1 MAESINGEI
10 ETIVQFT
17 KEFSGAN
24 EMYPTFHIDSP
35 QRVREYVEKANEII
49 QYIPSGKLLD
59 WGCGY
64 GQMFFLLHKR
74 GIDVTG
80 CEMSGHYKNGNLIDS
95 LGMNVVYLSH
105 SERLPFED
113 GSFDAV
119 LSCGVLE
126 HVEDINESI
135 NEICRVLKSGA
146 FFFIYNF
153 PNRFS
158 WTEFISRHLF
168 HKGHEK
174 LFVKNKTIE
183 KLRSYGLI
191 TIKSCYESFLPLKL
205 GFLNNRLRTIVDY
218 PSYHI
223 VDSFLARMPLLKYF
237 CQNITLIC
245 QKL

>member
-1 MAESINGEI
+1 MVESIDGEI
-10 ETIVQFT
+10 ETIIQFT
-17 KEFSGAN
+17 QEFSEAT
-24 EMYPTFHIDSP
+24 ETYPTYHIDSP

-49 QYIPSGKLLD
+49 RYVPSGKVLD

-74 GIDVTG
+74 GLDVTG
-80 CEMSGHYKNGNLIDS
+80 CELSDHYRKGNLVDL
-95 LGMNVVYLSH
+95 LGLNVIYLSH
-105 SERLPFED
+105 SESLPFEA
-113 GSFDAV
+113 GSLDAA

-126 HVEDINESI
+126 HVEDIDASI
-135 NEICRVLKSGA
+135 KEICRVLKTGA

-158 WTEFISRHLF
+158 WTEFASRHLF

-174 LFVKNKTIE
+174 LFGLNQTIE
-183 KLRSYGLI
+183 LLRSYGLI
-191 TIKSCYESFLPLKL
+191 TVKSCYQSFLPLKL
-205 GFLNNRLRTIVDY
+205 GFLNNGLRAIVDY
-218 PSYHI
+218 PAYHV
-223 VDSFLARMPLLKYF
+223 VDSYLSRTPLLKYF